1 MKTLILSTLTQLVT
15 TILTFTI
22 LFSLLNDVV
31 GYQIQYF
38 ATSMIGTFIPLLI
51 FNLIGYGIIILSIKN
66 INSVNPKKIVI
77 RASLV
82 FSLII
87 SILMLMLDN
96 SSIINFFGIEF
107 TLIQYFG
114 IQSVYWI
121 IMGLILSMYF
131 IRNNQVEL
139 TVDKE

>member
-96 SSIINFFGIEF
+96 SSIINYFGIEF